1 MFFKNI
7 KSIGRKKKRRESIQ
21 SERKRER
28 ERGGEKE
35 RENSIHHLTGEVPSS
50 AETTVHNIRKIH

>member
-7 KSIGRKKKRRESIQ
+7 KSIGREKKRRELIQ

-28 ERGGEKE
+28 ERE
-35 RENSIHHLTGEVPSS
+35 RKQHSYLNSGEVPSS